1 MEGNGSGRCAGDRL
15 TRAKREAEDRVR
27 RGGAA
32 RRCSRW
38 LLLGG
43 GGSSCAER
51 WRPVVARGR
60 WGAEVGRGGEMARP
74 LLEGEQLD
82 MAAGGEPVVAASWP
96 SDRRRKTRGGARASV
111 RERKGEG

>member
-15 TRAKREAEDRVR
+15 ARAKREAEDRVR

-43 GGSSCAER
+43 GGSSCA
-51 WRPVVARGR
+51 GR
-60 WGAEVGRGGEMARP
+60 
-74 LLEGEQLD
+74 
-82 MAAGGEPVVAASWP
+82 
-96 SDRRRKTRGGARASV
+96 
-111 RERKGEG
+111 